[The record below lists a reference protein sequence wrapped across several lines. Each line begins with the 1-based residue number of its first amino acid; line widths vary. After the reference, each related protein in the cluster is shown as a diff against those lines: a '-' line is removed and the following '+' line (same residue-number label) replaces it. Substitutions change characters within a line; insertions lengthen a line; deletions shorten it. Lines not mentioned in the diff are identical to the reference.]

1 MTTETEK
8 TSLSFGRYLQSIRI
22 EKGISLEDVSKETRI
37 RREALLYIEEED
49 HEKLPDIVFVKGFL
63 RAYAKAIGADGDE
76 AVRRYISRLEVMQRI
91 ITSDLDLERSG
102 SGGVFWR
109 RFLLSIG
116 ALFCLIAVTLYAV
129 SMWRDKQEQTS
140 ASSGVISEAVPVESS
155 AEKSMSDPGQPG
167 LDKSAPAA
175 TEPPPQA
182 STATTTESDADVA
195 KDPAKTEAP
204 IAPEDDSAAQVP
216 NSGYRLNIDTI
227 EETWVKIVIDNQEPK
242 EYNLYPGDQIE
253 LEATDSY
260 TLLVG
265 NAGGIKL
272 RLNGKQVELTGKSG
286 KVVKIKLP

>member
-1 MTTETEK
+1 MLFRCGVTSRHRLRRRPARLPGRFRWNLRPQNPCRFPQTT
-8 TSLSFGRYLQSIRI
+8 
-22 EKGISLEDVSKETRI
+22 
-37 RREALLYIEEED
+37 
-49 HEKLPDIVFVKGFL
+49 
-63 RAYAKAIGADGDE
+63 
-76 AVRRYISRLEVMQRI
+76 
-91 ITSDLDLERSG
+91 
-102 SGGVFWR
+102 
-109 RFLLSIG
+109 
-116 ALFCLIAVTLYAV
+116 
-129 SMWRDKQEQTS
+129 
-140 ASSGVISEAVPVESS
+140 
-155 AEKSMSDPGQPG
+155 PG

-227 EETWVKIVIDNQEPK
+227 EETWMKIVIDNQEPK

-265 NAGGIKL
+265 NAGGIKIS
-272 RLNGKQVELTGKSG
+272 LNGKQVELAGKSG

>member
-22 EKGISLEDVSKETRI
+22 EKGISLEDVSRETRI
-37 RREALLYIEEED
+37 RRDALIHIEEED

-76 AVRRYISRLEVMQRI
+76 AVSRYISRLEVMQRI
-91 ITSDLDLERSG
+91 TTSDLDLERT
-102 SGGVFWR
+102 GGVFWR

-129 SMWRDKQEQTS
+129 SMWRDKQTQTS
-140 ASSGVISEAVPVESS
+140 ASSGTIAGAVPAES
-155 AEKSMSDPGQPG
+155 APAKSVQVPADTPAI
-167 LDKSAPAA
+167 DKSAPAT

-182 STATTTESDADVA
+182 NAATTAESAGDLS
-195 KDPAKTEAP
+195 KEPAKTEAP
-204 IAPEDDSAAQVP
+204 VALEDTSVVQVP
-216 NSGYRLNIDTI
+216 ITGYRLSVDAI
-227 EETWVKIVIDNQEPK
+227 EETWMKIVIDNQEPK

-260 TLLVG
+260 SLLVG

-272 RLNGKQVELTGKSG
+272 RLNDKQVELSGKSG
-286 KVVKIKLP
+286 KVVTLKLP